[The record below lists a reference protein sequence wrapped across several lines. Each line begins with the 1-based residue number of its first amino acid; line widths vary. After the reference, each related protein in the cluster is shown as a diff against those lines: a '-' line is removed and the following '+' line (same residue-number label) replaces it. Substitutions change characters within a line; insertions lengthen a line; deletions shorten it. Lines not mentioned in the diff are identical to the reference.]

1 MAKTQNQNI
10 KSLAA
15 GWSYLVI
22 RLTLASVFF
31 YAGASK
37 LFDTQGFATVIS
49 GYGLLPDSLTSF
61 AAIGLPVAEILIAA
75 ALVWDVKGSLS
86 IYLLLLIVFMGV
98 LAHGINMGLD
108 VDCGCF
114 APGDPEAEAYHSL
127 REAFFRDL
135 VLLAGC
141 VSLYWLRAANNY
153 SPRSFFAIFS
163 K

>member
-1 MAKTQNQNI
+1 MAKTQGI
-10 KSLAA
+10 RDLVA
-15 GWSYLVI
+15 GWAYLVI
-22 RLTLASVFF
+22 RLILAAVFF
-31 YAGASK
+31 YAGQSK
-37 LFDTQGFATVIS
+37 LFDTQGFATVIG
-49 GYGLLPDSLTSF
+49 GYGLLPDSLTF
-61 AAIGLPVAEILIAA
+61 VAAIVLPVVEIVIAA

-86 IYLLLLIVFMGV
+86 IYSLLLLVFMGV

-141 VSLYWLRAANNY
+141 VSLYWLRVANSY
-153 SPRSFFAIFS
+153 SPRPLFAVFS
-163 K
+163 KS

>member
-1 MAKTQNQNI
+1 MR
-10 KSLAA
+10 SLAA
-15 GWSYLVI
+15 EWSYLII
-22 RLTLASVFF
+22 RLILGSVFF

-49 GYGLLPDSLTSF
+49 GYGLLPDSLTF
-61 AAIGLPVAEILIAA
+61 LAAIALPVVEIIIAA

-86 IYLLLLIVFMGV
+86 IYSLLLLVFMGV

-141 VSLYWLRAANNY
+141 VSLYWLRMVNSY
-153 SPRSFFAIFS
+153 SPRPLFAIFS
-163 K
+163 KS